1 MEYFSQALHSRVAEF
16 SKLERR
22 CNVECIDGQ
31 MLTTHVLQNLEGN
44 AHLGLAPN
52 ERDVLVYAKECQTNK
67 HITQQELPDVSA
79 ETSAYM
85 HTCSHATSASPAT
98 HWNVRTSVYHIALHI
113 HIIASNKALS
123 TTLIVQRNTHHI
135 L

>member
-31 MLTTHVLQNLEGN
+31 MLTAHVLQNLEGN

-52 ERDVLVYAKECQTNK
+52 ERDVLVYTKECQTNK

-85 HTCSHATSASPAT
+85 FSCNEREPCDSLECAYICLSHCIAHTHNSKH
-98 HWNVRTSVYHIALHI
+98 R
-113 HIIASNKALS
+113 ALS
-123 TTLIVQRNTHHI
+123 TTLIVQRNTQHI